1 MKKIIFSVLLVLAF
15 VNSNAQQKT
24 MVQKEAE
31 QTVINFFEA
40 LSALD
45 FDKMRYY
52 TKNIKLVEYGEVW
65 NIDTLINAMKPSVG
79 KNEKRI
85 NTLVFLDTEIKE
97 NTAWLI
103 YNNTADFEADG
114 KKGRMKWLESVVLVK
129 DEGRWKISLLH
140 STVLRNKPN

>member
-15 VNSNAQQKT
+15 VNSNAQQKK

-114 KKGRMKWLESVVLVK
+114 KKGRMKWLE
-129 DEGRWKISLLH
+129 
-140 STVLRNKPN
+140 

>member
-24 MVQKEAE
+24 LVQKEAE

-85 NTLVFLDTEIKE
+85 NTLVFLDTEIKG

-103 YNNTADFEADG
+103 YNNTADFELNG
-114 KKGRMKWLESVVLVK
+114 KKDRINWLESVVLVK
-129 DEGRWKISLLH
+129 NEGRWKISLLH
-140 STVLRNKPN
+140 STVLRDKPN

>member
-85 NTLVFLDTEIKE
+85 NTLVFLDTEIKG

-103 YNNTADFEADG
+103 YNNTADFELNG
-114 KKGRMKWLESVVLVK
+114 KKDRINWLESVVLVK
-129 DEGRWKISLLH
+129 DAGRWKISLLH
-140 STVLRNKPN
+140 STVLRDKPN

>member
-85 NTLVFLDTEIKE
+85 NTLVFLDTEIKG

-103 YNNTADFEADG
+103 YNNTADFELNG
-114 KKGRMKWLESVVLVK
+114 KKDRINWLESVVLVK

-140 STVLRNKPN
+140 STVLRDKPN

>member
-140 STVLRNKPN
+140 STVLREKPN